1 MSDPVVRRPPFAR
14 PTISPA
20 VRAVLLIAGLFYGVF
35 GLWAFFAPAS
45 FAEFVAFPF
54 NLHLLHDVGAF
65 QIGIGASLLLALLW
79 SDGVM
84 VALGGYVVGTT
95 VHVVSHIVDS
105 HLGGHGTDAP
115 ALALLVVIGVAAMI
129 ARARGR

>member
-1 MSDPVVRRPPFAR
+1 VSDPVVRRPPFAR
-14 PTISPA
+14 PTVSPA

-54 NLHLLHDVGAF
+54 ELHLLHDVGAF

-95 VHVVSHIVDS
+95 VHVISHIADRQ
-105 HLGGHGTDAP
+105 LGGHVTDAP
-115 ALALLVVIGVAAMI
+115 ALALLVVIGLAGMI
-129 ARARGR
+129 ARAKGR